1 MKKITFLILL
11 FSSIASFSQ
20 EQVIL
25 DIDLLLTNNGNG
37 SLRVSNSSGQT
48 LYDSYGGGVDNYGMV
63 INLSVANFPLTI
75 NWRPGIYAGCTL
87 PQNLTYS
94 YSDYV
99 AGTNLSGGCAP
110 EYFYIISPYI
120 NKLTPATS
128 TVGVCENITLFS
140 GNRHY
145 YSTDGNTWTS
155 CPYKFTPAS
164 VLGSGFRGSLRIK
177 SDIDS
182 FHANPKV
189 TIQSKVITYTVIG
202 CSPELD
208 GQPVA
213 DKTKCKYESSGSVTL
228 KFKTELKDGDKFL
241 FNIFYSSPASFIKS
255 VSATK
260 DQIINNTYIWSGLAE
275 GSYFIKYQSQATTD
289 NNTLVGAT
297 AITTDPFVIA
307 SPDPLTFSITQLQP
321 KCHDE
326 QGAIQVGASGGTP
339 PYYYM
344 IDSETLL
351 QKHALTANPIQLSE
365 GNHKIT
371 VVDSNSCIEK

>member
-20 EQVIL
+20 EQVML

-37 SLRVSNSSGQT
+37 NLRVSNSSGQT
-48 LYDSYGGGVDNYGMV
+48 LYDSYGAGVDNYGMI
-63 INLSVANFPLTI
+63 INLSIANFPLTI
-75 NWRPGIYAGCTL
+75 NWRPGIYAGCTI
-87 PQNLTYS
+87 PQNFTYT

-99 AGTNLSGGCAP
+99 AGTILSGGCAP
-110 EYFYIISPYI
+110 EYFYIKSPYI
-120 NKLTPATS
+120 NQLTPSTS
-128 TVGVCENITLFS
+128 TVGVCENITLQS

-145 YSTDGNTWTS
+145 YSTDGTTWNS
-155 CPYKFTPAS
+155 CSYKFTPAS
-164 VLGSGFRGSLRIK
+164 ILGSGFRGSLKIK

-182 FHANPKV
+182 FHAVPKV
-189 TIQSKVITYTVIG
+189 TMQSKVITYTVIG

-208 GQPVA
+208 GQPIA

-241 FNIFYSSPASFIKS
+241 FNIFKNGIFDKS
-255 VSATK
+255 TFVTK
-260 DQIINNTYIWSGLAE
+260 DQIINLTYTWSGLAE
-275 GSYFIKYQSQATTD
+275 GSYFIKYQSQTTTD
-289 NNTLVGAT
+289 SNTIVGAT
-297 AITTDPFVIA
+297 AITTDPFVVG
-307 SPDPLTFSITQLQP
+307 SPDPLTFTITQLQP

-326 QGAIQVGASGGTP
+326 QGAVQISASGGTS

-351 QKHALTANPIQLSE
+351 QKHPLTANPIQLSE
-365 GNHKIT
+365 GPHKIT